1 MARDDAVAEIAFILQ
16 AEIVRS
22 MDNKPI
28 ELHERPFVE
37 KEIETFTR
45 RQLAL
50 GVLRLHASFT
60 TALFGFGAAPLQQ
73 LEFLSHA
80 HRGEKLTSRRGGIYP
95 RDTDACTKLSYDYI
109 RRSDEET
116 AMTSAIWHRNYD
128 EGVPTTLHPYPERTL
143 VDYLRETAEAWPGR
157 TALIFKGAKV
167 SYGQLDKQSD
177 RFASGLA
184 SLGVKREDR
193 VAIILPNSPQFIIA
207 EVGAWKAG
215 AIVCPINPTYTDREL
230 EDALNATG
238 AETAVVLNRFY
249 PKIKA
254 LQSRTSLKRLVATGI
269 KDYLPLRTRIAYTL
283 VREKKDGDRI
293 TVEKGD
299 VRFKQLLRR
308 NSRKSKALIPVR
320 PDDQAVIL
328 MSGGTTGTPKGVVGT
343 HRGMVT
349 SGLQLQAWLKPLMHE
364 WTDTI
369 MVPLPLFH
377 TYANTGVQSLAFIN
391 HNPLS
396 LTPNPR
402 ELRDV
407 LDEINSVRPAFIC
420 AVPTLLNGLLGHSM
434 TKSGKVNWG
443 SIKLCFSGA
452 AALMADTKLRF
463 EELTGGVIVEG
474 YSLTEAQMAVV
485 ANPVLGLKKIGSV
498 GMPLPDVDIMI
509 VDSEDGLTRLPL
521 GGFGEIVIRA
531 PQLMQGYW
539 RRPEETLE
547 MIRHDDSGDRLLYT
561 GDLGYIDPD
570 GYLFIVDRK
579 KDLIKTSG
587 YQVWPRE
594 IEEIISAHPAVHE
607 VGVAG
612 LPDKMRGEKAK
623 AWIVLIPGATVTEA
637 DIKKWCRERLAH
649 YKVPAKYEFVV
660 ELPKTQV
667 GKVLR
672 RVLRESERD
681 DPPAT

>member
-1 MARDDAVAEIAFILQ
+1 
-16 AEIVRS
+16 
-22 MDNKPI
+22 
-28 ELHERPFVE
+28 
-37 KEIETFTR
+37 
-45 RQLAL
+45 
-50 GVLRLHASFT
+50 
-60 TALFGFGAAPLQQ
+60 
-73 LEFLSHA
+73 
-80 HRGEKLTSRRGGIYP
+80 
-95 RDTDACTKLSYDYI
+95 
-109 RRSDEET
+109 
-116 AMTSAIWHRNYD
+116 MTPSIWHRNYD
-128 EGVPTTLHPYPERTL
+128 EGVPGTLHPYPERTL
-143 VDYLRETAEAWPGR
+143 VDYLRETAEEWPRR
-157 TALIFKGAKV
+157 TALLFKGASI
-167 SYGQLDKQSD
+167 SYGDLERSSD
-177 RFASGLA
+177 RFANGLA
-184 SLGVKREDR
+184 SMGILPEDR
-193 VAIILPNSPQFIIA
+193 VALILPNSPQFIIA

-230 EDALNATG
+230 QDALNATG

-249 PKIKA
+249 LKVKT
-254 LQSRTSLKRLVATGI
+254 LQSRTALKRVIATGI
-269 KDYLPLRTRIAYTL
+269 KDYLPIRTRIAYTI

-293 TVEKGD
+293 AMLHGD
-299 VRFKQLLRR
+299 FRFKQVLRR
-308 NSRKSKALIPVR
+308 GGAGSPLTPPR
-320 PDDQAVIL
+320 PDDIAVIL

-349 SGLQLQAWLKPLMHE
+349 SGLQLQAWLKPLMKE

-402 ELRDV
+402 DLRDV
-407 LDEINSVRPAFIC
+407 LEEINTVKPAFIC
-420 AVPTLLNGLLGHSM
+420 AVPTLLNGLLSHSM
-434 TKSGKVNWG
+434 TRSGKVDWG

-485 ANPVLGLKKIGSV
+485 ANPVLGVKKIGSV
-498 GMPLPDVDIMI
+498 GMPLPDIEILI
-509 VDSEDGLTRLPL
+509 VDSDDGTTRLPQ
-521 GGFGEIVIRA
+521 GGFGEIVVRA
-531 PQLMQGYW
+531 PQIMQGYW
-539 RRPEETLE
+539 QRPEETLE
-547 MIRHDDSGDRLLYT
+547 MIRHDDSGNRLLYT
-561 GDLGYIDPD
+561 GDLGYIDHD

-594 IEEIISAHPAVHE
+594 IEEIISLHPSVQE

-623 AWIVLIPGATVTEA
+623 AWIVLVPGATATEA
-637 DIKKWCRERLAH
+637 EIKAWCRERLAS

-672 RVLRESERD
+672 RVLRESEKG
-681 DPPAT
+681 DPAGDALQ